1 VSALAPFVL
10 EVGLGLLLLLVFVA
24 GLLAR
29 GEDRRSIAWLATL
42 GVLALGLVAMGL
54 KPAGPALGG
63 MFVQDGLAIFAKRV
77 FLAATFIGLLA
88 GLSLPDR
95 VFARRAAEYHL
106 LILASLLGMLVLAS
120 ARDLILLFLAF
131 ELMSIPL
138 YVLAGFLKQDAGAVE
153 ASLKFFLVG
162 SVSSAV
168 MAYGLSFVYGAT
180 GTTDLAKIAA
190 AGSAGHPLL
199 ALGLIAALVG
209 FAFKI
214 AAFPFHMWVPD
225 TYEAASTPFVAW
237 LSVAPKAAGFVAIFR
252 VYFEGAGERAAAW
265 MPAAALLATVTM
277 LAGNLMALPQQNTK
291 RLLAYSGIA
300 QIGYMLVGLAATSAS
315 GTAMVLFYL
324 VAYVFGN
331 MGAFLV
337 VEALARAEGSEA
349 TAAFRGLAQRS
360 PLLAL
365 AMLLFLLSLGG
376 IPFVAGFWAKLYVL
390 WAAAERG
397 LYWLVLLGAVLT
409 VVALFYYLLVAKRM
423 YIEPPERA
431 GRVRVA
437 PTLAI
442 SVALCALGVVVLGLY
457 PKGVVMAALRVA
469 APLF

>member
-1 VSALAPFVL
+1 VSSPLAI
-10 EVGLGLLLLLVFVA
+10 EAGVGVVLLLVFVA

-29 GEDRRSIAWLATL
+29 GEDRRGVAWLATA
-42 GVLALGLVAMGL
+42 GVLAVGVLSAFVR
-54 KPAGPALGG
+54 PTGPALGG
-63 MFVQDGLAIFAKRV
+63 MFVQDGLAIFAKRL

-88 GLSLPDR
+88 GLSTTER
-95 VFARRAAEYHL
+95 VFARRAAEYHA

-120 ARDLILLFLAF
+120 ARDIILLFLAF

-138 YVLAGFLKQDAGAVE
+138 YVLAGFLKRDAGAVE

-168 MAYGLSFVYGAT
+168 MAYGLSFVYGAAR
-180 GTTDLAKIAA
+180 TTDLAKIAA
-190 AGSAGHPLL
+190 VARVGDPLL
-199 ALGLIAALVG
+199 TLGLIAALVG

-252 VYFEGAGERAAAW
+252 VYFEGAGDRAGAWVPIAAA
-265 MPAAALLATVTM
+265 LATVTM

-300 QIGYMLVGLAATSAS
+300 QIGYMLVGVAAASAS

-349 TAAFRGLAQRS
+349 TTAFRGLAQRS

-376 IPFVAGFWAKLYVL
+376 IPFVAGFWAKLYVF
-390 WAAAERG
+390 WAATERG

-423 YIEPPERA
+423 YIEPPERTT
-431 GRVRVA
+431 RVPVA

-442 SVALCALGVVVLGLY
+442 SVALCALGVVLLGLY
-457 PKGVVMAALRVA
+457 PKAVVMAALRVA
-469 APLF
+469 SPLF